1 MKRKTLR
8 FMSVVRRHLN
18 LINKIIEDRK
28 EEKRLDYQKVEGE
41 CKKLRNVG
49 NFFLGNSANND
60 ENVVYNDQPYFLEP
74 IEDNQNFGLD
84 D

>member
-1 MKRKTLR
+1 MQE
-8 FMSVVRRHLN
+8 V
-18 LINKIIEDRK
+18 
-28 EEKRLDYQKVEGE
+28 EKRRQFLF
-41 CKKLRNVG
+41 L
-49 NFFLGNSANND
+49 FFLGNSANND